1 MLFRSN
7 TLTQN
12 FPLISKPLYIGT
24 NKTKIEVSNLAI
36 SINALPVNF
45 WSDLSWIGYI
55 YIERERDTHKH
66 FKLKIVVKVN
76 NYKKLK
82 VK

>member
-1 MLFRSN
+1 MCSSDL
-7 TLTQN
+7 
-12 FPLISKPLYIGT
+12 GT

-55 YIERERDTHKH
+55 YIERETHTQTFQAK
-66 FKLKIVVKVN
+66 N
-76 NYKKLK
+76 CR
-82 VK
+82 